1 MITVVLVLR
10 HSVEKSPRVHLS
22 RRIDEMFQKLRIQEE
37 GELRELREGLDE
49 VNGWVIVQINDSPT
63 TLASD
68 VDAAFSNK

>member
-1 MITVVLVLR
+1 MITVVLVSRL
-10 HSVEKSPRVHLS
+10 SVERSPHVHLS
-22 RRIDEMFQKLRIQEE
+22 RRIDEMFQKLRIQEQ

-49 VNGWVIVQINDSPT
+49 VNGWVIVQINSST